1 MDERLETYLVKDA
14 GRIATPA
21 LLIYPKIVEQ
31 NIRITLG
38 MVGNDPQRWRPHI
51 KTAKLGAVIRQ
62 MIGHGIHNFKCATT
76 LELLTA
82 CQMGADDV
90 LVAFA
95 MTGANAR
102 RVLELAKQFPK
113 TRGSVLVETVEQL
126 AAWRDSGIGIFV
138 DVNPGMNRTGV
149 GNERIP
155 EIVRICQASGAV
167 LRGLHWYD
175 GHISSGEPD
184 ERRAAAHQGYGRLME
199 IVHAVEAAGCKVGE
213 VITSGTPVAPYGYSY
228 AGFTNASFL
237 HRISP
242 GTVVYNDTTSLKQ
255 LAGFG
260 YQAAAV
266 VLATVISHPTAE
278 KITCDAGHKSV
289 SADAGVPTCAVI
301 GHPELTPLKPSEE
314 HLPMEVAAGAV
325 VPAIG
330 ESLYLIPRHVCPS
343 VNNFDEAL
351 LVVNGRVIGVEKVHA
366 RGHENPLLGENGVRF
381 WETAAGSGTTAPLG
395 G

>member
-1 MDERLETYLVKDA
+1 MDARLETYLVKDA

-38 MVGNDPQRWRPHI
+38 LVGNDPQRWRPHI

-62 MIGHGIHNFKCATT
+62 MIGNGITNFKCATT

-82 CQMGADDV
+82 CQVGAGDV

-102 RVLELAKQFPK
+102 RLLELAKQFPA
-113 TRGSVLVETVEQL
+113 TRISVLVEATEQL
-126 AAWRDSGIGIFV
+126 KAWHDTKIGIFV

-149 GNERIP
+149 ANDRAD
-155 EIVRICQASGAV
+155 EILRLCQQAGAA

-175 GHISSGEPD
+175 GHISSGEAE
-184 ERRAAAHQGYGRLME
+184 ERKAIAYHGYDRLVE
-199 IVHAVEAAGCKVGE
+199 IVKSVEAAGCKVGE
-213 VITSGTPVAPYGYSY
+213 VITSGTPVAPYGFGYV
-228 AGFTNASFL
+228 GFKQANFV

-255 LAGFG
+255 LPGLG
-260 YQAAAV
+260 YQAAAL
-266 VLATVISHPTAE
+266 VLTTVISYPLPN

-301 GHPELTPLKPSEE
+301 GHPELTPAKPSEE
-314 HLPMEVAAGAV
+314 HLPIEVAAGAI
-325 VPAIG
+325 PPSIG
-330 ESLYLIPRHVCPS
+330 ENLYLIPRHVCPS

-351 LVVNGRVIGVEKVHA
+351 MIVDGRIIGVEKVNA
-366 RGHENPLLGENGVRF
+366 RGHENPLLGQGAVRQ
-381 WETAAGSGTTAPLG
+381 WETAAKAGTTASSV
-395 G
+395 

>member
-1 MDERLETYLVKDA
+1 MTDVLLENYALADA
-14 GRIATPA
+14 GRIVTPA

-38 MVGNDPQRWRPHI
+38 LVGNDPNRWRPHI

-62 MIGHGIHNFKCATT
+62 MMGHGIRNFKCATT

-82 CQMGADDV
+82 CQVGADDV

-95 MTGANAR
+95 MNGANAR
-102 RVLELAKQFPK
+102 RMLELSKQFPK
-113 TRGSVLVETVEQL
+113 TRISALIEASQQL
-126 AAWRDSGIGIFV
+126 AAWRDTGIGIFV
-138 DVNPGMNRTGV
+138 DVNPGMNRTGLSPDRA
-149 GNERIP
+149 E
-155 EIVRICQASGAV
+155 EIVKLCVESGAA

-175 GHISSGEPD
+175 GHISTGEPD
-184 ERRAAAHQGYGRLME
+184 ERRAAAYRGYDRLLE
-199 IVHAVEAAGCKVGE
+199 IVKAVQAAGCPVAE
-213 VITSGTPVAPYGYSY
+213 VITSGTPVAPYGYLY
-228 AGFTNASFL
+228 PGFQNANFV

-242 GTVVYNDTTSLKQ
+242 GTVIYNDTTSLHQ

-260 YQAAAV
+260 YQPAAV
-266 VLATVISHPTAE
+266 VLTTVISHPLTE

-314 HLPMEVAAGAV
+314 HLPIEGPVGQL
-325 VPAIG
+325 PAIG
-330 ESLYLIPRHVCPS
+330 DNLYLVPRHVCPS

-351 LVVNGRVIGVEKVHA
+351 MIVDGQVTGVERVSA
-366 RGHENPLLGENGVRF
+366 RGHENPLLGNSDVRF
-381 WETAAGSGTTAPLG
+381 WESPAQSGTVG
-395 G
+395 IRS